1 MTQTLATAVKLS
13 PVPFSPKIIFFDIDD
28 TLSRDGI
35 IAPHNKTTLEQ
46 LSKTDIKLVI
56 ATGRSKSIIPDD
68 ILALFEAGVFD
79 AIVCTNGQYSFDKKG
94 IISHYPLTLQQASK
108 IDELC
113 RQDHL
118 IHKFDSDTHLA
129 WANDNEKIRAFLAI
143 TPSSIIDPDYYKT
156 NPVYQCSVF
165 FKDEQQRM
173 QDVDFAQF
181 GLKLVHWHQ
190 IGGDIL
196 PIDASKERGVR
207 DVCQHFGIDINEAM
221 AIGDGFNDLEMF
233 DAVGYAIAMGDGQP
247 ALQQRADFITGS
259 IEEYGL
265 QQVLHPLLEVE
276 NSSNFIKKDRLA

>member
-129 WANDNEKIRAFLAI
+129 WANDNEKIRAFLAT

-276 NSSNFIKKDRLA
+276 SSSNFIKKDRLA

>member
-1 MTQTLATAVKLS
+1 MTQTLATAVNLS
-13 PVPFSPKIIFFDIDD
+13 PVPFTPKIIFFDIDD
-28 TLSRDGI
+28 TLSRGGV
-35 IAPHNKTTLEQ
+35 IAPHNKTTLER
-46 LSKTDIKLVI
+46 LSNTDIKLVI
-56 ATGRSKSIIPDD
+56 ATGRSKSIIPED
-68 ILALFEAGVFD
+68 ILGLFEAGVFD
-79 AIVCTNGQYSFDKKG
+79 AMVCTNGQYSFDKEG
-94 IISHYPLTLQQASK
+94 IISHYPLTLQQAAK

-129 WANDNEKIRAFLAI
+129 WANDNEQIRAFIASN
-143 TPSSIIDPDYYKT
+143 PSSIIDPNYYKS

-165 FKDEQQRM
+165 FKDDERRM
-173 QDVDFAQF
+173 QEVDFAKF

-207 DVCQHFGIDINEAM
+207 DVCQHFDIDISEAM

-265 QQVLHPLLEVE
+265 QQVLHPLLEIE
-276 NSSNFIKKDRLA
+276 NS

>member
-1 MTQTLATAVKLS
+1 MTQTLATAVNLS
-13 PVPFSPKIIFFDIDD
+13 PVPFTPKIIFFDIDD
-28 TLSRDGI
+28 TLSRGGV
-35 IAPHNKTTLEQ
+35 IAPHNKTTLER
-46 LSKTDIKLVI
+46 LSNTDIKLVI
-56 ATGRSKSIIPDD
+56 ATGRSKSIIPED
-68 ILALFEAGVFD
+68 ILGLFEAGVFD
-79 AIVCTNGQYSFDKKG
+79 AIVCTNGQYSFDKEG
-94 IISHYPLTLQQASK
+94 IISHYPLTLQQAAK

-129 WANDNEKIRAFLAI
+129 WANDNEQIRTFIASN
-143 TPSSIIDPDYYKT
+143 PSSIIAPNYYKT

-165 FKDEQQRM
+165 FKDEEKRM
-173 QDVDFAQF
+173 QEVDFAKF

-207 DVCQHFGIDINEAM
+207 DVCQHFDIDISEAM

-247 ALQQRADFITGS
+247 ALQKRADFITGS

>member
-129 WANDNEKIRAFLAI
+129 WANDNEKIRAFLAT

>member
-1 MTQTLATAVKLS
+1 MTNNLTLDDTINKHKTPTVTAQT
-13 PVPFSPKIIFFDIDD
+13 FSFRPKIIFFDIDD
-28 TLSRDGI
+28 TLSRDGV
-35 IAPHNKTTLEQ
+35 IAPHNKATLEQ

-56 ATGRSKSIIPDD
+56 ATGRSKSIIPED
-68 ILALFEAGVFD
+68 ILALFETGVFD

-94 IISHYPLTLQQASK
+94 IISHYPLTLEQASK

-129 WANDNEKIRAFLAI
+129 WANDNEQIRAFIAM
-143 TPSSIIDPDYYKT
+143 TPSSIIDPNYYKT

-165 FKDEQQRM
+165 FKDEQQKM
-173 QDVDFAQF
+173 QEVDFAKF

-207 DVCQHFGIDINEAM
+207 DVCQYFGIDINDAM

-233 DAVGYAIAMGDGQP
+233 DAVGFAVAMGDGQP
-247 ALQQRADFITGS
+247 ALKLKADWITGS

-265 QQVLHPLLEVE
+265 QKVLHPLLEVA
-276 NSSNFIKKDRLA
+276 NS

>member
-129 WANDNEKIRAFLAI
+129 WANDNEKIRAFLTT
-143 TPSSIIDPDYYKT
+143 TPSSIIDPDYYRT

>member
-68 ILALFEAGVFD
+68 ILALFKAGVFD

-129 WANDNEKIRAFLAI
+129 WANDNEKIRAFLAT

-276 NSSNFIKKDRLA
+276 SSSNFIKKDRLA

>member
-1 MTQTLATAVKLS
+1 MTQTLATAVNLS
-13 PVPFSPKIIFFDIDD
+13 PVPFTPKIIFFDIDD
-28 TLSRDGI
+28 TLSRGGV
-35 IAPHNKTTLEQ
+35 IASHNKTTLER
-46 LSKTDIKLVI
+46 LSNTDIKLVI
-56 ATGRSKSIIPDD
+56 ATGRSKSIIPED
-68 ILALFEAGVFD
+68 ILGLFEAGVFD
-79 AIVCTNGQYSFDKKG
+79 AIVCTNGQYSFDKEG
-94 IISHYPLTLQQASK
+94 IISHYPLTLQQAAK

-129 WANDNEKIRAFLAI
+129 WANDNEQIRAFIASN
-143 TPSSIIDPDYYKT
+143 PSSIIDPNYYKS

-165 FKDEQQRM
+165 FKDDERRM
-173 QDVDFAQF
+173 QEVDFAKF

-207 DVCQHFGIDINEAM
+207 DVCQHFDIDISEAM

-265 QQVLHPLLEVE
+265 QQVLHPLLEIE
-276 NSSNFIKKDRLA
+276 NS

>member
-1 MTQTLATAVKLS
+1 MTQTLATAVNLS
-13 PVPFSPKIIFFDIDD
+13 PVPFTPKIIFFDIDD
-28 TLSRDGI
+28 TLSRGGV
-35 IAPHNKTTLEQ
+35 IAPHNKTTLER
-46 LSKTDIKLVI
+46 LSNTDIKLVI
-56 ATGRSKSIIPDD
+56 ATGRSKSIIPED
-68 ILALFEAGVFD
+68 ILELFEAGVFD

-94 IISHYPLTLQQASK
+94 IISHYPLTLQQAAK

-129 WANDNEKIRAFLAI
+129 WANDNEQIRAFIASNA
-143 TPSSIIDPDYYKT
+143 SSIIDPNYYKT

-165 FKDEQQRM
+165 FKDDEKRM
-173 QDVDFAQF
+173 QEVDFAKF

-207 DVCQHFGIDINEAM
+207 DVCQHFDIDISEAM

-265 QQVLHPLLEVE
+265 QQVLHPLLEIE
-276 NSSNFIKKDRLA
+276 NS

>member
-1 MTQTLATAVKLS
+1 MTQTLATAVNLS
-13 PVPFSPKIIFFDIDD
+13 PVPFTPKIIFFDIDD
-28 TLSRDGI
+28 TLSRGGV
-35 IAPHNKTTLEQ
+35 IAPHNKTTLER
-46 LSKTDIKLVI
+46 LSNTDIKLVI
-56 ATGRSKSIIPDD
+56 ATGRSKAIIPED
-68 ILALFEAGVFD
+68 ILGLFEAGVFD
-79 AIVCTNGQYSFDKKG
+79 AIVCTNGQYSFDKEG
-94 IISHYPLTLQQASK
+94 IISHYPLTLQQAAK

-129 WANDNEKIRAFLAI
+129 WANDNEQIRAFIASN
-143 TPSSIIDPDYYKT
+143 PSSIIDPNYYKS

-165 FKDEQQRM
+165 FKDDERRM
-173 QDVDFAQF
+173 QEVDFAKF

-207 DVCQHFGIDINEAM
+207 DVCQHFDIDISEAM

-265 QQVLHPLLEVE
+265 QQVLHPLLEIE
-276 NSSNFIKKDRLA
+276 NS

>member
-1 MTQTLATAVKLS
+1 MTQTLATAVNLS
-13 PVPFSPKIIFFDIDD
+13 PVPFTPKIIFFDIDD
-28 TLSRDGI
+28 TLSRGGV
-35 IAPHNKTTLEQ
+35 IAPHNKTTLER
-46 LSKTDIKLVI
+46 LSNTDIKLVI
-56 ATGRSKSIIPDD
+56 ATGRSKSIIPED
-68 ILALFEAGVFD
+68 ILGLFEAGVFD
-79 AIVCTNGQYSFDKKG
+79 AIVCTNGQYSFDKEG
-94 IISHYPLTLQQASK
+94 IISHYPLTLQQAAK

-129 WANDNEKIRAFLAI
+129 WANDNEQIRAFIASN
-143 TPSSIIDPDYYKT
+143 PSSIIDPNYYKS

-165 FKDEQQRM
+165 FKDDERRM
-173 QDVDFAQF
+173 QEVDFAKF

-207 DVCQHFGIDINEAM
+207 DVCQHFDIDISEAM

-265 QQVLHPLLEVE
+265 QQVLHPLLEIE
-276 NSSNFIKKDRLA
+276 NS

>member
-46 LSKTDIKLVI
+46 LSNTDIKLVI

-129 WANDNEKIRAFLAI
+129 WANDNEKIRAFLAT

-276 NSSNFIKKDRLA
+276 SSSSFIKKDRLA

>member
-1 MTQTLATAVKLS
+1 MTQTLATAVNLS
-13 PVPFSPKIIFFDIDD
+13 PVPFTPKIIFFDIDD
-28 TLSRDGI
+28 TLSRGGV
-35 IAPHNKTTLEQ
+35 IAPHNKTTLER
-46 LSKTDIKLVI
+46 LSNTDIKLVI
-56 ATGRSKSIIPDD
+56 ATGRSKSIIPED
-68 ILALFEAGVFD
+68 ILGLFEAGVFD
-79 AIVCTNGQYSFDKKG
+79 AIVCTNGQYSFDRKG
-94 IISHYPLTLQQASK
+94 IISHYPLTLHQAAK

-129 WANDNEKIRAFLAI
+129 WANDNEQIRAFIASN
-143 TPSSIIDPDYYKT
+143 PSSIIDPNYYKT

-165 FKDEQQRM
+165 FKDDERRM
-173 QDVDFAQF
+173 QEVDFAKF

-207 DVCQHFGIDINEAM
+207 DVCQHFDIDISEAM

-265 QQVLHPLLEVE
+265 QQVLHPLLEME
-276 NSSNFIKKDRLA
+276 NS

>member
-1 MTQTLATAVKLS
+1 MTQTLATAVNLS
-13 PVPFSPKIIFFDIDD
+13 PVPFTPKIIFFDIDD
-28 TLSRDGI
+28 TLSRGGV
-35 IAPHNKTTLEQ
+35 IAPHNKTTLER
-46 LSKTDIKLVI
+46 LSNTDIKLVI
-56 ATGRSKSIIPDD
+56 ATGRSKSIILED
-68 ILALFEAGVFD
+68 ILGLFEAGVFD
-79 AIVCTNGQYSFDKKG
+79 AIVCTNGQYSFDKEG
-94 IISHYPLTLQQASK
+94 IISHYPLTLQQAAK

-129 WANDNEKIRAFLAI
+129 WANDNEQIRAFIASN
-143 TPSSIIDPDYYKT
+143 PSSIIDPNYYKS

-165 FKDEQQRM
+165 FKDDERRM
-173 QDVDFAQF
+173 QEVDFAKF

-207 DVCQHFGIDINEAM
+207 DVCQHFDIDISEAM

-265 QQVLHPLLEVE
+265 QQVLHPLLEIE
-276 NSSNFIKKDRLA
+276 NC

>member
-1 MTQTLATAVKLS
+1 MTQTLATAVNLS
-13 PVPFSPKIIFFDIDD
+13 PVPFTPKIIFFDIDD
-28 TLSRDGI
+28 TLSRGGV
-35 IAPHNKTTLEQ
+35 IAPHNKTTLKR
-46 LSKTDIKLVI
+46 LSNTDIKLVI
-56 ATGRSKSIIPDD
+56 ATGRSKSIIPED
-68 ILALFEAGVFD
+68 ILGLFEAGVFD

-94 IISHYPLTLQQASK
+94 IISHYPLTLQQAAK

-129 WANDNEKIRAFLAI
+129 WANDNEQIRAFIASN
-143 TPSSIIDPDYYKT
+143 PSSIIDPNYYKS

-165 FKDEQQRM
+165 FKDDEKRM
-173 QDVDFAQF
+173 QEVDFAKF

-207 DVCQHFGIDINEAM
+207 DVCQHFDIDISEAM

-265 QQVLHPLLEVE
+265 QQVLHPLLEIE
-276 NSSNFIKKDRLA
+276 NS